1 MTTTTTAARYE
12 HDCPCCT
19 YLGTHEAADLYY
31 CNVQG
36 YINVKARFS
45 AAPDDVISGI
55 GFGAMYPELATAERL
70 ARSRG
75 FRIARAG

>member
-1 MTTTTTAARYE
+1 MTTTQAARYE
-12 HDCPCCT
+12 HDCQFCT
-19 YLGTHEAADLYY
+19 HLGTHEAADLYY
-31 CNVQG
+31 CNALG

-45 AAPDDVISGI
+45 SAQDDVISGI
-55 GFGAMYPELATAERL
+55 GFGALYPELATAERL